1 MKNRE
6 VAEPMDPVASIL
18 ERMDQTPDAPALTGE
33 SGTWTYAELGKYARR
48 VERCLR
54 ASGGGAQDAVVV
66 QGSRSPQTV
75 ATLLGVLLTDATY
88 VAIGDDLPDSRLRHV
103 LEQTSPRLVLTEEPE
118 RFHGAEAKVLTPQ
131 DWAQGEP
138 ADEGRPDRAM
148 RGDTPAYIVFTS
160 GTTGTPKG
168 VVIARRSLAQ
178 HSEAVRHV
186 FGLRGDDRVLQASSL
201 AFDVSAEEIWPTLAT
216 GACVTLLPGRLGEVS
231 FDQLTRLVVEQG
243 ITVCNL
249 PASYFSGWAA
259 HLDAHG
265 TELPALR
272 LVVTGSEELPV
283 DVARNWCSTPG
294 RPRLIHAYG
303 VSEATITSVT
313 CELTPELTTGERA
326 PLGAPLSGVRTVVVD
341 ERGERVRPGA
351 DGELLIGGPGVAIGY
366 CGDTPRPQHRFVEG
380 PIADAGE
387 GPWYRT
393 GDRVREEHGLLYYL
407 GRLDDQVKINGV
419 RVEPGEIAAVLVG
432 HQQLTDAKVLKIGEN
447 LVGCVCAAEPI
458 DQDTLLGELRAVL
471 PPVMV
476 PVAIVRWDAFPLTD
490 GGKVDVPALRATAA
504 ERLSGSLATPVGSA
518 EVRHVVRRLWQ
529 NLLGA
534 SDVGPHADFFALG
547 GDSLAATRLSSA
559 VLRETGLAVG
569 VKSVFSHPRFDDYLA
584 HVQSMSTRSA

>member
-18 ERMDQTPDAPALTGE
+18 ERILRTPGAPAVTGE
-33 SGTWTYAELGKYARR
+33 SGTWTYAELGEYARR
-48 VERCLR
+48 VARCLR
-54 ASGGGAQDAVVV
+54 TWGAGAGDAVVV
-66 QGSRSPQTV
+66 QGRRSPQTV
-75 ATLLGVLLTDATY
+75 ATLLGVLLADAAY
-88 VAIGDDLPDSRLRHV
+88 VAIGDDVPDSRLRHV
-103 LEQTSPRLVLTEEPE
+103 LEQTSPRLILAEEPK
-118 RFHGAEAKVLTPQ
+118 RFYGGEAKVLTPQ
-131 DWAQGEP
+131 DWAPGES
-138 ADEGRPDRAM
+138 ADEGQPDRAM

-178 HSEAVRHV
+178 HAEAVRHL
-186 FGLRGDDRVLQASSL
+186 FGLRDDDRVLQASSL

-231 FDQLTRLVVEQG
+231 FDQLTRVVLERG
-243 ITVCNL
+243 ITVCNI

-259 HLDAHG
+259 HLDAYG

-283 DVARNWCSTPG
+283 DVARNWCSDPG

-303 VSEATITSVT
+303 VSEATITSVA
-313 CELTPELTTGERA
+313 CELTPALTTGERA
-326 PLGAPLSGVRTVVVD
+326 PLGAPLPGVRTVVVD
-341 ERGERVRPGA
+341 ERGERVKPGV
-351 DGELLIGGPGVAIGY
+351 DGELLIGGPGVAVGY

-380 PIADAGE
+380 PIAEAGE

-393 GDRVREEHGLLYYL
+393 GDRVREERGLLYYL

-419 RVEPGEIAAVLVG
+419 RVEPGEIAAALIG
-432 HQQLTDAKVLKIGEN
+432 HQALTDAKVLKIGEN
-447 LVGCVCAAEPI
+447 LVGCVCAAEPV
-458 DQDTLLGELRAVL
+458 DQDALLGELRTVL

-476 PVAIVRWDAFPLTD
+476 PVAIVRWETFPLTD
-490 GGKVDVPALRATAA
+490 GGKVDLSALRAAVA
-504 ERLSGSLATPVGSA
+504 ERLSGSLTTPVGLA

-534 SDVGPHADFFALG
+534 SDVGPDTDFFVLG

-559 VLRETGLAVG
+559 LLRETGLAVG

-584 HVQSMSTRSA
+584 HVRSVSTRSA